1 MLSKGKRNNFN
12 DYTLLDFV
20 RCEVFNCNDDP
31 VKNNPRASCREVLY
45 REKAVMEEPWF
56 QIEQEN
62 MLCTDKA
69 MTQNIIDEYYR
80 ACLHA
85 GIKIYSVNSKMTF
98 QIGPCVG
105 IKIADDLWMA
115 RYLLYRIAAYFGVL
129 VTFSN
134 AKMNVNISTK
144 AMREEGG
151 IQVIERAIDK
161 LSRIQVDRPCVSF
174 RIPLAVKSKGRG
186 HFQDRR
192 PAAVTADP
200 YKLIENIIR
209 TITFNKH

>member
-1 MLSKGKRNNFN
+1 
-12 DYTLLDFV
+12 
-20 RCEVFNCNDDP
+20 
-31 VKNNPRASCREVLY
+31 
-45 REKAVMEEPWF
+45 
-56 QIEQEN
+56 
-62 MLCTDKA
+62 
-69 MTQNIIDEYYR
+69 
-80 ACLHA
+80 
-85 GIKIYSVNSKMTF
+85 
-98 QIGPCVG
+98 
-105 IKIADDLWMA
+105 
-115 RYLLYRIAAYFGVL
+115 
-129 VTFSN
+129 
-134 AKMNVNISTK
+134 MNVNISTK

-161 LSRIQVDRPCVSF
+161 LSRIQVDRSCVSF